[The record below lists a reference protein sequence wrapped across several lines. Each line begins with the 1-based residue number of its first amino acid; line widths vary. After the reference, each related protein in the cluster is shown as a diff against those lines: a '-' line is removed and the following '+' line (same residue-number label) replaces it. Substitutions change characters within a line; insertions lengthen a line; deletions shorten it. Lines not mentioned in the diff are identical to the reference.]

1 MSQGLKVSDS
11 ETVDFRSPKR
21 NDNIHNTISKTKS
34 LLNGWIKSVDFQIY
48 YGEVKIKEAG
58 RCSREE

>member
-48 YGEVKIKEAG
+48 YGEVKIV
-58 RCSREE
+58 